1 MSKPPPKPAKPGKSD
16 SVTFCVFYSGPKSD
30 VFPLRSTHLVAEG
43 VWVWWAGSCTW
54 KRNIGVSIDRLSKVK
69 IKSVDAD
76 FLTTSTVSLIQKDTE
91 KCPQCCLTGGVR
103 SLVEGL
109 CHFPISI
116 THAATLVSSSGFRSE
131 VQRRW
136 WACRVWMLPVP
147 LPVTKKKPVPH
158 ISVHVKGFRMLCI
171 IVSPLSLRS
180 FTTFLRC
187 NLCVVQPQKKVFLLQ
202 KYKLALEWNY
212 MVFLPRLT
220 IHHTVKQLNKYWD

>member
-1 MSKPPPKPAKPGKSD
+1 MRWRTFPPALLAVHFLIVGDSKSARGPVTSPPQILQRRLFCVYKEHFWDLQMSKPPPKPAKPGKSD

-54 KRNIGVSIDRLSKVK
+54 KRHLGVSIDRLSKVK
-69 IKSVDAD
+69 IKSVDA
-76 FLTTSTVSLIQKDTE
+76 STVSLIQKDTE

-147 LPVTKKKPVPH
+147 LPVTKKKPSH
-158 ISVHVKGFRMLCI
+158 
-171 IVSPLSLRS
+171 
-180 FTTFLRC
+180 TFLCTSKGLERC
-187 NLCVVQPQKKVFLLQ
+187 VS
-202 KYKLALEWNY
+202 
-212 MVFLPRLT
+212 
-220 IHHTVKQLNKYWD
+220 